1 MIDLG
6 RAAPHGLRGAAGNE
20 RVASARPAV
29 PGPCAPC
36 PVRHKTICAAVSH
49 GELAQLAAIQTTLK
63 FAPGQQI
70 FQQHDEARS
79 LYNVVAGVVRA
90 YRMLADG
97 RRQITGFLYPG
108 DFVGFAHDEAYAYG
122 TDAVTPVTLC
132 RYPRGAFDA
141 VLARLPRLEAALF
154 RAAVHELSVA
164 QDRMLLLGK
173 KNARE
178 RVASFLLSLA
188 ERAEAAGESSNA
200 LWVPMNRYDLG
211 DFLGLAM
218 ETTSRTLAGLKRE
231 GVIDLL
237 PQRQIEVLDRPA
249 LARAAEQR

>member
-1 MIDLG
+1 MIDFG
-6 RAAPHGLRGAAGNE
+6 RAGQALHGGAAND
-20 RVASARPAV
+20 RVA
-29 PGPCAPC
+29 PGKSGLPRPCAPC
-36 PVRHKTICAAVSH
+36 PVRLKTICAAVSH
-49 GELAQLAAIQTTLK
+49 GELAQLAAIQTTLG
-63 FAPGQQI
+63 FAPNQQI
-70 FQQHDEARS
+70 FEQHGEARS

-90 YRMLADG
+90 YRVLADG

-108 DFVGFAHDEAYAYG
+108 DFVGFAHDEVYAYG
-122 TDAVTPVTLC
+122 CEAVTSVTLC
-132 RYPRGAFDA
+132 RYPRGAFNA
-141 VLARLPRLEAALF
+141 LLERVPRLEAALL
-154 RAAVHELSVA
+154 RAAVHELSAA

-173 KNARE
+173 KNAKE

-188 ERAEAAGESSNA
+188 ERAEAAGESSNP

-237 PQRQIEVLDRPA
+237 PQRQIEVLDRSA